1 MRGMNEKELRK
12 WLCDY
17 YRAAVHSGYGV
28 ALLEVSR
35 VERAS
40 TEELLMMARE
50 AGLKINRI

>member
-1 MRGMNEKELRK
+1 MREMSENELRK

-17 YRAAVHSGYGV
+17 YGTAVHSGYGV
-28 ALLEVSR
+28 AMLEISR

-40 TEELLMMARE
+40 TEELLTMARE